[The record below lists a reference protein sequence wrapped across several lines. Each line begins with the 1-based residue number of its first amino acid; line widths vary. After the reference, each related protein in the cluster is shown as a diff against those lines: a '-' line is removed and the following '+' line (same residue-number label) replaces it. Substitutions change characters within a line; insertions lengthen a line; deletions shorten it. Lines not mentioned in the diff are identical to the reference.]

1 MKKDGIG
8 HLRRHRNNSNMRDV
22 FLGTSGLVLPVPNKS
37 FYPAAFK
44 EKSRLTYYSSLFN
57 TIEINSSFYKL
68 PRKSTIAN
76 WAGSVPDNFAFTF
89 KLWKEITHRPA
100 LEFDPRNI
108 GQFMEAIS
116 AAGTKK
122 GCLLVQFP
130 GKIGID
136 DYNQIEKILYFI
148 NESDITK
155 EWKVHVELRNTSLY
169 VSEIYELL
177 KEYNAGMVIHDIAKS
192 TTLLDAFEGESMY
205 LRFHGPEPGYT
216 GSYSEKFL
224 QNYARLIR
232 DWHRKGKPVYGYF
245 NNTLGSA
252 FDNLTKLK
260 QLIAM

>member
-1 MKKDGIG
+1 M
-8 HLRRHRNNSNMRDV
+8 HDV

-37 FYPAAFK
+37 FYPEAFK
-44 EKSRLTYYSSLFN
+44 EKSRLTYYSSLLN

-68 PRKSTIAN
+68 PRRSTIAN
-76 WAGSVPDNFAFTF
+76 WAATVPDNFAFTF
-89 KLWKEITHRPA
+89 KLWKEITHRPG
-100 LEFDPRNI
+100 LKFDPGNI

-122 GCLLVQFP
+122 GCVLVQFP

-148 NESDITK
+148 NEFDRTK
-155 EWKVHVELRNTSLY
+155 EWRVHVELRNTSLY

-192 TTLLDAFEGESMY
+192 TTPLDAFEGESVY
-205 LRFHGPEPGYT
+205 LRFHGPEPGYR

-224 QNYARLIR
+224 QNYARLIQ

-245 NNTLGSA
+245 NNTLGAA
-252 FDNLTKLK
+252 FNNLTRLK
-260 QLIAM
+260 QLISM